1 MGENKAE
8 TNTKIV
14 TKLTEMKTILESIK
28 KQSEVIGDGN
38 LSEMEKEESAEIEMD
53 NIKADIIL
61 DFKTEI
67 SDI

>member
-61 DFKTEI
+61 DFKTEY

>member
-28 KQSEVIGDGN
+28 KQSEVIGDGY

-61 DFKTEI
+61 DFKTEY